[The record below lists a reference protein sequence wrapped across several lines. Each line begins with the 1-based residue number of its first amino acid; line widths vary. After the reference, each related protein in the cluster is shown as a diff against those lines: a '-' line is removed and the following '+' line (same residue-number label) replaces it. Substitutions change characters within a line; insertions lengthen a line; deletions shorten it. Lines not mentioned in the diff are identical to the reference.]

1 MYMRANLHVKQE
13 RPMDTVKRHRTQAE
27 RSEHTRELLLDAT
40 IECLV
45 EVGYART
52 TVHEICL
59 RAGLSRGAQ
68 QHHFTTKAELMAS
81 ALQHLFAKLSQE
93 VLASAEQ
100 LPPGPERITA
110 GIDLLWRAYSG
121 TLSTAAMELWVAA
134 RTDPELRRVLLP
146 VDRGL
151 GHATLEFYR
160 QAAGDELDEKLF
172 EKLLLLSVNLTRGL
186 ALDAMLGGA
195 ADRREAL
202 LDEWKAIVLEHYRSS
217 GIQRSARPS
226 RGPTAATEEEG
237 RARGK

>member
-1 MYMRANLHVKQE
+1 MAS
-13 RPMDTVKRHRTQAE
+13 PAVKRHRTQAE

-40 IECLV
+40 IESLV

-100 LPPGPERITA
+100 LPPGPERISK

-160 QAAGDELDEKLF
+160 QAAGDDLDEQLF

-186 ALDAMLGGA
+186 ALDAMLGGSA
-195 ADRREAL
+195 SRRKAL
-202 LDEWKAIVLEHYRSS
+202 LDEWKAIVLEHYRGA

-226 RGPTAATEEEG
+226 LGPTVATKEEG